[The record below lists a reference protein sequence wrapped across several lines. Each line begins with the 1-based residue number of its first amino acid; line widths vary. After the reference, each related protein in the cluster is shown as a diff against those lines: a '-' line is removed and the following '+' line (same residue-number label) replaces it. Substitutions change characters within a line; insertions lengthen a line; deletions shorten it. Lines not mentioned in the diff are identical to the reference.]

1 MKGGV
6 NMPVP
11 VIVAIISGVSSI
23 IVAAINA
30 D

>member
-1 MKGGV
+1 
-6 NMPVP
+6 MPVP
-11 VIVAIISGVSSI
+11 VIVAIISGVTSV